1 MRTANVSMS
10 GRTQCLML
18 GVGNMWPFKC
28 KSKPVEYVEVT
39 LGENDL
45 LVIETDK
52 YLSKEQREMLINHL
66 KSVVIHKHGQV
77 LILDSGMKV
86 KVVHR

>member
-10 GRTQCLML
+10 GKTQCLML
-18 GVGNMWPFKC
+18 GVGDMWPFKC

-45 LVIETDK
+45 LVIETEK
-52 YLSKEQREMLINHL
+52 TLSAEQRESLIKHL
-66 KSVVIHKHGQV
+66 TSLIVDREGKV

>member
-1 MRTANVSMS
+1 MS

-52 YLSKEQREMLINHL
+52 YLSKEQRETVIKNFEDAFRN
-66 KSVVIHKHGQV
+66 KSNKFLV
-77 LILDSGMKV
+77 LEGGTKFR
-86 KVVHR
+86 VVHRT